1 MAQKELE
8 EQIGR
13 ALCSRAESIQ
23 VTSADTERMR
33 RSVHRKIEE
42 ESGMKKWN
50 MKRVFVVAAAICVLG
65 TITAVAAGKVAYTS
79 AGGSHLDDFTYDK
92 LGEMETKLGY
102 TTNAPE
108 VFSNG
113 YRFDMGMPTH
123 QDAMDEDGNVIKSAE
138 SFSLH
143 YKKIGHLTRKQV
155 FQMFVSLHYKK
166 DGSPD
171 IFVTVQGTSL
181 FEEEGQPDQVFEHN
195 GITLNYTRDQY
206 RFVPPD
212 YQASEEEKA
221 KEAAGELYIS
231 YGSDT
236 VTDQVAQ
243 SMLWKDGEKV
253 YIITAMDNPMTA
265 QDMAQMAGELID
277 NKQ

>member
-1 MAQKELE
+1 MQP
-8 EQIGR
+8 GR
-13 ALCSRAESIQ
+13 VHTGDFRRYRENAALCSPENR
-23 VTSADTERMR
+23 
-33 RSVHRKIEE
+33 
-42 ESGMKKWN
+42 
-50 MKRVFVVAAAICVLG
+50 
-65 TITAVAAGKVAYTS
+65 
-79 AGGSHLDDFTYDK
+79 GGIRDDFTYDK

-138 SFSLH
+138 SF
-143 YKKIGHLTRKQV
+143 
-155 FQMFVSLHYKK
+155 SLHYKK

-253 YIITAMDNPMTA
+253 YIITAMDTPMTA

>member
-1 MAQKELE
+1 MNSRSKPVTQKELE

-79 AGGSHLDDFTYDK
+79 GGGSHLDDFTYDK

-123 QDAMDEDGNVIKSAE
+123 QDAMD
-138 SFSLH
+138 
-143 YKKIGHLTRKQV
+143 
-155 FQMFVSLHYKK
+155 
-166 DGSPD
+166 
-171 IFVTVQGTSL
+171 
-181 FEEEGQPDQVFEHN
+181 QVFEHN

-212 YQASEEEKA
+212 YQASDEEKA

-265 QDMAQMAGELID
+265 QDMARMAGELID

>member
-1 MAQKELE
+1 
-8 EQIGR
+8 
-13 ALCSRAESIQ
+13 
-23 VTSADTERMR
+23 
-33 RSVHRKIEE
+33 
-42 ESGMKKWN
+42 MKKWN

-65 TITAVAAGKVAYTS
+65 AITAVAAGKVAYTS
-79 AGGSHLDDFTYDK
+79 GGGSHLDDFTYDK

-123 QDAMDEDGNVIKSAE
+123 QDAMDQDGNVIKSAE
-138 SFSLH
+138 SF
-143 YKKIGHLTRKQV
+143 
-155 FQMFVSLHYKK
+155 SLHYKK

-206 RFVPPD
+206 PRIIRPPMRRR
-212 YQASEEEKA
+212 QRKQQENSISLM
-221 KEAAGELYIS
+221 EAIR
-231 YGSDT
+231 
-236 VTDQVAQ
+236 
-243 SMLWKDGEKV
+243 
-253 YIITAMDNPMTA
+253 
-265 QDMAQMAGELID
+265 
-277 NKQ
+277 

>member
-1 MAQKELE
+1 MNRRSKPETQKELE

-65 TITAVAAGKVAYTS
+65 AITAVAAGKVAYTS
-79 AGGSHLDDFTYDK
+79 GGGSHLDDFTYDK
-92 LGEMETKLGY
+92 LREMETKLGY

-108 VFSNG
+108 TFSNG
-113 YRFDMGMPTH
+113 YRFDMGMPIH
-123 QDAMDEDGNVIKSAE
+123 QDAMDQDGNVIKSTE
-138 SFSLH
+138 GFSLN
-143 YKKIGHLTRKQV
+143 
-155 FQMFVSLHYKK
+155 YKK
-166 DGSPD
+166 DGNPD
-171 IFVTVQGTSL
+171 VFITVQGTSL
-181 FEEEGQPDQVFEHN
+181 YDEEGQPDQTFDHN

-212 YQASEEEKA
+212 YQVSDEEKA

-231 YGSDT
+231 YGSDK
-236 VTDQVAQ
+236 VQDKVAQ

-265 QDMAQMAGELID
+265 RDMARMAGELID

>member
-1 MAQKELE
+1 MNRRSKPVAQKELE

-143 YKKIGHLTRKQV
+143 YKK
-155 FQMFVSLHYKK
+155 

-181 FEEEGQPDQVFEHN
+181 FEEEGQPD
-195 GITLNYTRDQY
+195 
-206 RFVPPD
+206 
-212 YQASEEEKA
+212 
-221 KEAAGELYIS
+221 
-231 YGSDT
+231 
-236 VTDQVAQ
+236 
-243 SMLWKDGEKV
+243 
-253 YIITAMDNPMTA
+253 
-265 QDMAQMAGELID
+265 
-277 NKQ
+277 

>member
-1 MAQKELE
+1 MNRQQGNRKMAGFE
-8 EQIGR
+8 EQISH
-13 ALCSRAESIQ
+13 ALMKQAGSLQ
-23 VTSADTERMR
+23 VTFADEERMR
-33 RSVHRKIEE
+33 CSVHRKIEE

-79 AGGSHLDDFTYDK
+79 GGGSHLDDFTYDK

-123 QDAMDEDGNVIKSAE
+123 QDAMDQDGNVIKSAE

-143 YKKIGHLTRKQV
+143 YKK
-155 FQMFVSLHYKK
+155 
-166 DGSPD
+166 
-171 IFVTVQGTSL
+171 
-181 FEEEGQPDQVFEHN
+181 GQPDQVFEHN

-212 YQASEEEKA
+212 YQASDEEKA

-236 VTDQVAQ
+236 VKDQVAQ

-265 QDMAQMAGELID
+265 QDMARMAGELID

>member
-1 MAQKELE
+1 MNRRSKPETQKELE

-65 TITAVAAGKVAYTS
+65 AITAVAAGKVAYTS
-79 AGGSHLDDFTYDK
+79 GGGSHLDDFTYDK

-123 QDAMDEDGNVIKSAE
+123 QDAMDQDGNVIKSAE

-143 YKKIGHLTRKQV
+143 YKKTEARIYSLQSRAQACLRRKDSRTRYLNIMGLLLTTPGTSTVLFPRIIRPPMRRRQRKQ
-155 FQMFVSLHYKK
+155 QENSISLM
-166 DGSPD
+166 
-171 IFVTVQGTSL
+171 
-181 FEEEGQPDQVFEHN
+181 
-195 GITLNYTRDQY
+195 
-206 RFVPPD
+206 
-212 YQASEEEKA
+212 
-221 KEAAGELYIS
+221 EAIR
-231 YGSDT
+231 
-236 VTDQVAQ
+236 
-243 SMLWKDGEKV
+243 
-253 YIITAMDNPMTA
+253 
-265 QDMAQMAGELID
+265 
-277 NKQ
+277 

>member
-1 MAQKELE
+1 MNRRSKPETQKELE

-79 AGGSHLDDFTYDK
+79 GGGSHLDDFTYDK

-123 QDAMDEDGNVIKSAE
+123 QDAMD
-138 SFSLH
+138 
-143 YKKIGHLTRKQV
+143 
-155 FQMFVSLHYKK
+155 
-166 DGSPD
+166 
-171 IFVTVQGTSL
+171 
-181 FEEEGQPDQVFEHN
+181 QVFEHN

-212 YQASEEEKA
+212 YQASDEEKA
-221 KEAAGELYIS
+221 QEAAGELYIS

-265 QDMAQMAGELID
+265 QDMARMAGELID

>member
-1 MAQKELE
+1 
-8 EQIGR
+8 
-13 ALCSRAESIQ
+13 
-23 VTSADTERMR
+23 MR
-33 RSVHRKIEE
+33 
-42 ESGMKKWN
+42 KWN
-50 MKRVFVVAAAICVLG
+50 MKRVFVVAAAVCVLG
-65 TITAVAAGKVAYTS
+65 TITAVAAGKVVYTS
-79 AGGSHLDDFTYDK
+79 GGGSHLDDFTYDK

-113 YRFDMGMPTH
+113 YRYD
-123 QDAMDEDGNVIKSAE
+123 
-138 SFSLH
+138 
-143 YKKIGHLTRKQV
+143 
-155 FQMFVSLHYKK
+155 
-166 DGSPD
+166 
-171 IFVTVQGTSL
+171 
-181 FEEEGQPDQVFEHN
+181 EEGQPDQTFDHN

-212 YQASEEEKA
+212 YQVSDEEKA

-265 QDMAQMAGELID
+265 QDMARMAGELID

>member
-1 MAQKELE
+1 MNRRSKPETQKELE

-79 AGGSHLDDFTYDK
+79 GGGSHLDDFTYDK

-123 QDAMDEDGNVIKSAE
+123 QDAMD
-138 SFSLH
+138 
-143 YKKIGHLTRKQV
+143 
-155 FQMFVSLHYKK
+155 
-166 DGSPD
+166 
-171 IFVTVQGTSL
+171 
-181 FEEEGQPDQVFEHN
+181 QVFEHN

-212 YQASEEEKA
+212 YQASDEEKA

-265 QDMAQMAGELID
+265 QDMARMAGELID

>member
-1 MAQKELE
+1 MNRQNRPVTKQGLE

-13 ALCSRAESIQ
+13 TLCSRAESIQ
-23 VTSADTERMR
+23 VTSADTERMQ

-79 AGGSHLDDFTYDK
+79 GGGSHLDDFTYDK
-92 LGEMETKLGY
+92 LGEMEAKQGY

-108 VFSNG
+108 AFSNG
-113 YRFDMGMPTH
+113 YRFDIGMPTH
-123 QDAMDEDGNVIKSAE
+123 QDAMDKDGNVIKSTE
-138 SFSLH
+138 SFSLN
-143 YKKIGHLTRKQV
+143 
-155 FQMFVSLHYKK
+155 YKK

-181 FEEEGQPDQVFEHN
+181 YEEDGQPDQVFEHN

-212 YQASEEEKA
+212 YQPTDEEKA

-243 SMLWKDGEKV
+243 SMLWRDGGKV

-265 QDMAQMAGELID
+265 QEMAQMAGELID

>member
-1 MAQKELE
+1 MNRRSKPVAQKELE

-123 QDAMDEDGNVIKSAE
+123 QIIRPPKRRRQ
-138 SFSLH
+138 
-143 YKKIGHLTRKQV
+143 RKQ
-155 FQMFVSLHYKK
+155 QENSISLM
-166 DGSPD
+166 
-171 IFVTVQGTSL
+171 
-181 FEEEGQPDQVFEHN
+181 
-195 GITLNYTRDQY
+195 
-206 RFVPPD
+206 
-212 YQASEEEKA
+212 
-221 KEAAGELYIS
+221 EAIR
-231 YGSDT
+231 
-236 VTDQVAQ
+236 
-243 SMLWKDGEKV
+243 
-253 YIITAMDNPMTA
+253 
-265 QDMAQMAGELID
+265 
-277 NKQ
+277 

>member
-1 MAQKELE
+1 MNRRSKPVAQKELE

-143 YKKIGHLTRKQV
+143 YKKA
-155 FQMFVSLHYKK
+155 
-166 DGSPD
+166 GSPD